1 MAVKR
6 LEVLMPGSQKQ
17 FLNEVNH
24 LMSLNH
30 PNIVRC
36 TGYCYET
43 QNLFLKYDGIPIF
56 AETAERLLCL
66 EYMPN
71 GSLDKH
77 LSGMTVHDM
86 TYVVSKIKKKTTFLD
101 IAICVVCKHSY
112 Y

>member
-6 LEVLMPGSQKQ
+6 LKVLMPGSQKQ
-17 FLNEVNH
+17 FENEVNH
-24 LMSLNH
+24 LMSLDH

-36 TGYCYET
+36 IGYCYET
-43 QNLFLKYDGIPIF
+43 QNLFLKYDGTPIF

-77 LSGMTVHDM
+77 LAGMAVHD
-86 TYVVSKIKKKTTFLD
+86 TLSVPNTKGLYLIRKVKLSKL
-101 IAICVVCKHSY
+101 
-112 Y
+112 